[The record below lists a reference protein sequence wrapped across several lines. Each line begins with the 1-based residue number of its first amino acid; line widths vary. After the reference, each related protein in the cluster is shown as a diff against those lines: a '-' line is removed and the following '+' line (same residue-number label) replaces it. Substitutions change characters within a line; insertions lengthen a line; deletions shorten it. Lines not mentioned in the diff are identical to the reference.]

1 MMGFQY
7 ARTIVVVAI
16 VAIGLLGCR
25 ERPAADAKPMPV
37 TDQSPARTVIA
48 PPPAVEEHSPPA
60 AKAALIGRTIPPYPQ
75 GLAEV
80 QGVCVPGGE
89 APERIC
95 DFGIAVLGRESADLE
110 PAGVYVVASRNADPD
125 ARQPSWVVTDALDA
139 PVADAGRELQ
149 LGGCR
154 LDGELRSD
162 IVALVHHSE
171 EEYSADIGWARRLDT
186 ASGKF
191 VDVAL
196 RRVDCQN
203 PGFGV

>member
-1 MMGFQY
+1 MGFQHT
-7 ARTIVVVAI
+7 RTIVVFAI
-16 VAIGLLGCR
+16 VIGLLGCR
-25 ERPAADAKPMPV
+25 ERPAVDAKPMPA
-37 TDQSPARTVIA
+37 TEPSSAGTAIA
-48 PPPAVEEHSPPA
+48 PPPAAEEYAPPA
-60 AKAALIGRTIPPYPQ
+60 AQAALIGRTIPPYPQ

-95 DFGIAVLGRESADLE
+95 DFGIAVLGREGADLE
-110 PAGVYVVASRNADPD
+110 PDGVYIIASRNADPD

-139 PVADAGRELQ
+139 PIADAGRELQ

-154 LDGELRSD
+154 LDGELRND
-162 IVALVHHSE
+162 IVALVRHGE
-171 EEYSADIGWARRLDT
+171 GEYSADIGWARRLEI